1 MWQELELSQ
10 YFTTRSRFRKKL
22 NMGTN
27 FNTAAYVLE
36 ASHVP
41 KFPGDYKPTG
51 PKTFIFHLFLFA
63 EHDQLTILTQEGSL
77 QTSLLIL

>member
-22 NMGTN
+22 NMD